1 MELGSATKDLTQ
13 GTNIFGVSDGKP
25 NVKINCIELEVQYWI
40 LFLSIYLSIS
50 LFTCLYLVERKCC
63 E

>member
-25 NVKINCIELEVQYWI
+25 NVKINYIELEVQY
-40 LFLSIYLSIS
+40 
-50 LFTCLYLVERKCC
+50 
-63 E
+63 